1 MPKKKTA
8 SFEADLE
15 RLAEIVALLEEGPET
30 LAEMLALYEEGVA
43 IAGRLEQTL
52 AEAETKVREL
62 AREAGGGLADD
73 EAEAE

>member
-8 SFEADLE
+8 AFEADLE
-15 RLAEIVALLEEGPET
+15 RLTEIVALLEEGPET

-43 IAGRLEQTL
+43 VTGRLEQTL

-62 AREAGGGLADD
+62 AQAAGDELADD
-73 EAEAE
+73 EAEAA